1 MLLDLK
7 NKTILL
13 GVTGSISAYKAC
25 EVARL
30 FVKSGANV
38 HVVMTPS
45 AQRFVSALTFEALT
59 RNPVLNEDS
68 ESWSSDLN
76 HIDIGKKADIFLIAP
91 ATANTI
97 NKLSKGIADNIL
109 LQSALAFNKQIL
121 VAPAANTNM
130 IQNHY
135 TDGSLKMLKVN
146 DVRIISPQSKLLAC
160 GDEGNGALAD
170 PQEIYYQA
178 AKALLEDPFWSDRKV
193 VVTGGGTRESIDQV
207 RFISNHSSGKMG
219 KALATALYMRGA
231 DVCYVTTMP
240 HDDLP
245 QEIYTIDI
253 DSAKEM
259 HEYVV
264 DCIRVAKKGVM
275 SKASLNN
282 PDAIGMIQKTPYL
295 FMAAAVADFTPKYP
309 QDGKL
314 KKSSLGDEWN
324 IELKQSDDILKSI
337 NKDGIITVGF
347 KAEMDSENGYQN
359 AKSLIEKK
367 GVDAV
372 CYNLLQDSQSF
383 GTDDNK
389 ITFITKDSDSDLG
402 KADKLE
408 LSFKILDE
416 SKKLDE
422 DNNGKK

>member
-1 MLLDLK
+1 
-7 NKTILL
+7 
-13 GVTGSISAYKAC
+13 
-25 EVARL
+25 
-30 FVKSGANV
+30 
-38 HVVMTPS
+38 
-45 AQRFVSALTFEALT
+45 
-59 RNPVLNEDS
+59 
-68 ESWSSDLN
+68 
-76 HIDIGKKADIFLIAP
+76 
-91 ATANTI
+91 
-97 NKLSKGIADNIL
+97 
-109 LQSALAFNKQIL
+109 
-121 VAPAANTNM
+121 
-130 IQNHY
+130 
-135 TDGSLKMLKVN
+135 
-146 DVRIISPQSKLLAC
+146 
-160 GDEGNGALAD
+160 
-170 PQEIYYQA
+170 
-178 AKALLEDPFWSDRKV
+178 
-193 VVTGGGTRESIDQV
+193 
-207 RFISNHSSGKMG
+207 MG